1 MYSYMY
7 IDGMLQL
14 NHKITF
20 IIISVFCIPTIRNF
34 YSELVISASTNRAK
48 LSTTAWTLIHIFTV
62 TTTHSYSF
70 LFPFRY
76 SVSVFLVPLIVLI
89 VTYTAICREIWHS
102 SVGQLEF
109 KPHHVPKINRG
120 KRTPLISRAKI
131 NTVKQTI
138 AVIVMYIVCSTP
150 FICAQLWATWNPG
163 TSFIEGEFADSLQ
176 KQHSII

>member
-1 MYSYMY
+1 M
-7 IDGMLQL
+7 
-14 NHKITF
+14 F
-20 IIISVFCIPTIRNF
+20 V
-34 YSELVISASTNRAK
+34 
-48 LSTTAWTLIHIFTV
+48 
-62 TTTHSYSF
+62 
-70 LFPFRY
+70 
-76 SVSVFLVPLIVLI
+76 VPLIVLI

-163 TSFIEGEFADSLQ
+163 TSFIEGEF
-176 KQHSII
+176 SIYSQTKFVIS